1 MLFLPVIKHF
11 DDREDIYLPASC
23 KVFLLIFF
31 HSVLELS
38 LIFIRNF
45 ISFLYGKV
53 YEGYKIYMKIL
64 LVLSPEG
71 DRVINLMEGYKNVLL
86 MVKIWWCRYFVTFLQ
101 LLHEIFFYYYWYII
115 LLIYFT
121 INNFRF
127 SACYLDLN
135 YIILR

>member
-71 DRVINLMEGYKNVLL
+71 DRVIHLMGGYKNVLL
-86 MVKIWWCRYFVTFLQ
+86 MVKI
-101 LLHEIFFYYYWYII
+101 
-115 LLIYFT
+115 
-121 INNFRF
+121 
-127 SACYLDLN
+127 
-135 YIILR
+135 